1 MNINNQTSTDNS
13 ICLSAIVPIYGVE
26 EYLEE
31 CIESII
37 NQTYKNLEI
46 ILTEGERYGNGRMG
60 SVKGVLL
67 KNVRWANAGKPFT
80 LVGHP
85 TRFVEDITFEDCYVG
100 GRKITCLKDA
110 DFQAE
115 YVKGLNF
122 IPGGPAVVERH
133 PKEPYSGRVPGQ
145 RNSQWQGRPRP

>member
-1 MNINNQTSTDNS
+1 
-13 ICLSAIVPIYGVE
+13 
-26 EYLEE
+26 
-31 CIESII
+31 
-37 NQTYKNLEI
+37 
-46 ILTEGERYGNGRMG
+46 MG
-60 SVKGVLL
+60 SVKGVHL
-67 KNVRWANAGKPFT
+67 KNVHWANAGKPFT

-100 GRKITCLKDA
+100 GKRISNLKDA

-115 YVKGLNF
+115 YVKGLTF

-145 RNSQWQGRPRP
+145 RNARNPERRGP